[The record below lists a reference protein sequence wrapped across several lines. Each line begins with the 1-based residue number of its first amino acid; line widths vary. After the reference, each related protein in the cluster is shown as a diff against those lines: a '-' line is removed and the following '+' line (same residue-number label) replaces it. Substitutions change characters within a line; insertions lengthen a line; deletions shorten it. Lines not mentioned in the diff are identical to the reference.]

1 LDHTRRVRHP
11 RQFKPDGGMMP
22 PKKPTNLTQTRSPP
36 MFRKD
41 HATFLGV

>member
-1 LDHTRRVRHP
+1 
-11 RQFKPDGGMMP
+11 MMNS
-22 PKKPTNLTQTRSPP
+22 KKSADLTKAGSPP